1 MAPAGEES
9 GAAGEA
15 MVAQGPISNILI
27 IIGTPFLYFT
37 FDYIT
42 VQVYVCVDMHRFL
55 LTLLIGFLME

>member
-42 VQVYVCVDMHRFL
+42 VQVYVWYA
-55 LTLLIGFLME
+55 